1 MTIEQAHK
9 DGIASAHTRFEQ
21 LTGKQYQLHTARMF
35 AWEKFLVRRRFNEE
49 DLAVVVRYLQKEI
62 AAGKTFPPVLWFNN
76 LIETPDKFEEYLN
89 DAKAKAR
96 NAIAPKTDRDSV
108 LEATGRCKPCE
119 QKRGGLVKM
128 DDRVR
133 WHLDNMRK
141 TINDKTQS

>member
-9 DGIASAHTRFEQ
+9 DGIASAHCRFEQ

-35 AWEKFLVRRRFNEE
+35 AWEKFLVRRKFNEE
-49 DLAVVVRYLQKEI
+49 DLTIVVRYLQKEI

-76 LIETPDKFEEYLN
+76 LIEAPDKFEEYLN

-96 NAIAPKTDRDSV
+96 NTVPPKTDRDSV

-119 QKRGGLVKM
+119 QRQDGLVKM
-128 DDRVR
+128 DERVQF
-133 WHLDNMRK
+133 HLDQMRK
-141 TINDKTQS
+141 AAK

>member
-21 LTGKQYQLHTARMF
+21 LTGKQYQLHSARMF

-49 DLAVVVRYLQKEI
+49 DLTVVVRYLQKEI

-76 LIETPDKFEEYLN
+76 LIEAPDKFEEYLN

-96 NAIAPKTDRDSV
+96 NAIVPKTDKDFV
-108 LEATGRCKPCE
+108 LEAVGRTIQRKKDISVISMNE
-119 QKRGGLVKM
+119 
-128 DDRVR
+128 RVR

-141 TINDKTQS
+141 TINDKTKS